1 MAPFQNG
8 AMLPSLEAKWG
19 HTAIP
24 GGQYG
29 LILPKWGHIALQGGQ
44 YGPNLPHGAKKEGE
58 VFRMIQG
65 GQYGPILAIATSRT
79 RKEEGGGGKLFCLQ
93 GGQTGYWRLHFPHGV
108 KKERGGNSCSREGN
122 LGTGDSKSRME

>member
-8 AMLPSLEAKWG
+8 AMLPSREAKWG
-19 HTAIP
+19 HTALP

-79 RKEEGGGGKLFCLQ
+79 RKEEGGGEAFLPSGRANCVLETPFPAWSKEGK
-93 GGQTGYWRLHFPHGV
+93 
-108 KKERGGNSCSREGN
+108 GGNSCSREDN